1 VGLQVL
7 ELVARKRAMQGVVL
21 TVQKAN
27 VGAMQFYQAMKYEV
41 DQSSPSQC
49 GDLHCTYEIM
59 SKLWDP

>member
-1 VGLQVL
+1 MQVL

-27 VGAMQFYQAMKYEV
+27 VAATRFYEAMKYDV
-41 DQSSPSQC
+41 DDSSPSKC
-49 GDLHCTYEIM
+49 GDLDCTYEIM